1 MSSPN
6 SEVPLVSVLVPC
18 FNHESYVISCLE
30 SIKAQDYPRIELL
43 IVDDGS
49 RDNSYSVVSDW
60 CSKNSERFERLEWS
74 RTSNNG
80 ITKTLSSLLGDSCGE
95 YVAFCASDDALTPS
109 SLTIRAKQLSGHPSV
124 GAVFGRSQLMNNN
137 GVVTSDD
144 AARTLYGAKSA
155 YYRSSCI
162 KDELFFR
169 WSMVGPASMY
179 RRSALQIAGGIDTHY
194 LAEDRSLYLRLMLC
208 SDILYVDQIVAK
220 YRYHQQSV
228 SRSALTRAPIQADI
242 AKLHIS
248 MAGRYSGLKRFYL
261 ASYKVDLALLG
272 KRNVARIYP
281 ALYLGWKAMRKA
293 CAILTMATVSTLRSH

>member
-1 MSSPN
+1 MSLPN

-43 IVDDGS
+43 IIDDGS
-49 RDNSYSVVSDW
+49 RDNSYTLISDW
-60 CSKNSERFERLEWS
+60 CSKNVARFARLKWS
-74 RTSNNG
+74 RTPNGG

-95 YVAFCASDDALTPS
+95 YVAFCASDDSLPPS
-109 SLTIRAKQLSGHPSV
+109 SLTIRATQLTAHASV
-124 GAVFGRSQLMNNN
+124 GAVFGRSQLMDNN
-137 GVVTSDD
+137 GVVSSDD

-155 YYRSSCI
+155 YYRNSCI

-179 RRSALQIAGGIDTHY
+179 RKSALQLAGGIDTNY

-208 SDILYVDQIVAK
+208 SDILYVDQIVAS

-228 SRSALTRAPIQADI
+228 SRSSLTRAPIQADI
-242 AKLHIS
+242 AKLHMA
-248 MAGRYSGLKRFYL
+248 MAGHYSGLKRLYM

-272 KRNVARIYP
+272 RRNVSRIYP
-281 ALYLGWKAMRKA
+281 AFYLVWKAMRKA
-293 CAILTMATVSTLRSH
+293 CAILTMTTVSILRS